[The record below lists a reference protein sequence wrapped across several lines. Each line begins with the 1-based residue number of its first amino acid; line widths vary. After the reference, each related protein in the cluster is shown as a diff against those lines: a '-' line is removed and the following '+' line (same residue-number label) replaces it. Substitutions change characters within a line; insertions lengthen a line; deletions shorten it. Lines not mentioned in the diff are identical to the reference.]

1 MATNDDNS
9 QTGDYMEPN
18 NNCKSKYRE
27 TFKIRFLFQNV
38 DFVLCILKTK
48 KYRNCI
54 EGEYVA
60 AIGDCT
66 SYFVCSY
73 GYFVRQFC
81 SAGLAWNDQKK
92 MCDWKYNVY
101 CNYQRSNSI
110 FTFTSKNTKNY
121 NCISFMATE

>member
-1 MATNDDNS
+1 M
-9 QTGDYMEPN
+9 
-18 NNCKSKYRE
+18 
-27 TFKIRFLFQNV
+27 
-38 DFVLCILKTK
+38 CILKTK
-48 KYRNCI
+48 KYRNCV

-81 SAGLAWNDQKK
+81 SAGLAWNDKKK

-110 FTFTSKNTKNY
+110 FTHTSKNANNY
-121 NCISFMATE
+121 NFIRFIVT